1 MMKNID
7 VEKINNDEI
16 RILEKF
22 KKLDSKQKINL
33 LYYLGFLKLHQ
44 VVLQTEQEW
53 IFLFEDLI

>member
-1 MMKNID
+1 MKNID

-33 LYYLGFLKLHQ
+33 LYYLDFLKLHQ
-44 VVLQTEQEW
+44 VVLQTEQE
-53 IFLFEDLI
+53 